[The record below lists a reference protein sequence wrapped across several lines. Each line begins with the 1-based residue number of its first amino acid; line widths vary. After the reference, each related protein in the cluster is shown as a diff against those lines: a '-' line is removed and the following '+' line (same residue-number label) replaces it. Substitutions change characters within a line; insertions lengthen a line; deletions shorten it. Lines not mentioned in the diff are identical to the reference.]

1 MSQQIH
7 PLPLGGNIEIPEPA
21 WKPLDQLA
29 SQLGFWASVVAA
41 IGSLGFSVAAL
52 LDLGHLL
59 AFPWN
64 HILIFAPSLLLAIA
78 FLLVMVS
85 IYHYAP
91 IEQKLWSHIGL
102 IFATMYAT
110 LNSLV
115 YIVQLAVVIPHET
128 QGNVSDVAFLEM
140 NQGSFMEA
148 INAIAYSLMSLST
161 LFASVVF
168 VGSRLKRSIRYLFIA
183 NGLLAP
189 IILLI
194 LAFRGLLPIG
204 ALWIITLPFSM
215 ILLAI
220 FFYRVRTKATHGDG
234 KK

>member
-7 PLPLGGNIEIPEPA
+7 PLPLGGNAEIPEPA
-21 WKPLDQLA
+21 WKHPDR
-29 SQLGFWASVVAA
+29 SVGQLGFWSSVVAA

-64 HILIFAPSLLLAIA
+64 HILSIAPSLLLAIA

-91 IEQKLWSHIGL
+91 IEKKLWSHIGL

-115 YIVQLAVVIPHET
+115 YIVQLAVVIPHEI
-128 QGNVSDVAFLEM
+128 QGNVSDVAFLTM

-168 VGSRLKRSIRYLFIA
+168 TGSRLKRSIRYLFIA

-204 ALWIITLPFSM
+204 ALWIITLPLSM

-220 FFYRVRTKATHGDG
+220 FFYRVRTKATYGS
-234 KK
+234 